1 MKQRIS
7 NHRNLPQFT
16 ANGYKKLKMP
26 KELHSLLL
34 ETRDNYLHE
43 IVEEEIDEN
52 RSQFCHY
59 SYNESGK
66 LGKTLCL
73 TI

>member
-1 MKQRIS
+1 MS
-7 NHRNLPQFT
+7 NHRNLPHFSVY
-16 ANGYKKLKMP
+16 GYKKLKMP
-26 KELHSLLL
+26 EKLRSLLI

-59 SYNESGK
+59 SYNENGK
-66 LGKTLCL
+66 LGKSFCL